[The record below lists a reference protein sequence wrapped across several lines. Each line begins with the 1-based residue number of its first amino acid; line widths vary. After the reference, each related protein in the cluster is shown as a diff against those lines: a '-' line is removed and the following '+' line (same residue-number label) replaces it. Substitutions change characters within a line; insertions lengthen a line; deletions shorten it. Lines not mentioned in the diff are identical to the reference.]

1 LTVSTV
7 LGLDVSCNV
16 DLPFLEGATAAPTG
30 RGLRVVVGAAP
41 AWPAGARLISDERER
56 DGSVNFQIEDG
67 GEAGY
72 RIGGPRFGLSAIS
85 ADGTRLW
92 GVPGRGGV
100 TAWQRML
107 IAQALPF
114 AAVMRGLEVFHAS
127 AVAGEGGAVAFS
139 GPSGTGKT
147 SLALALVRRGAT
159 LLADDVLAV
168 EQADDELLAH
178 PGTPVAG
185 VEAGE
190 AARLDR
196 DGGGAGTVLASD
208 PRERIARTRL
218 ATAPLPLQALFLLE
232 RSPAAT
238 EPRFEATA
246 DPQMLLSSTFNLL
259 LTSPGR
265 LSGLLE
271 VCAKLARRRV
281 ERVVFGPGVGPEEL
295 AAAIEARLGR
305 AA

>member
-1 LTVSTV
+1 MTVSTV
-7 LGLDVSCNV
+7 LGLDVRCDV
-16 DLPFLEGATAAPTG
+16 GLPFLEGATAAPTG
-30 RGLRVVVGAAP
+30 RKLTVRVGDAP
-41 AWPAGARLISDERER
+41 AWPAAARLISDERER

-72 RIGGPRFGLSAIS
+72 RIGGPRFGLSTIS
-85 ADGTRLW
+85 ADGACLW
-92 GVPGRGGV
+92 GVPGRGGIA
-100 TAWQRML
+100 AWQRLL

-114 AAVMRGLEVFHAS
+114 VAVMRGLEVFHAS

-168 EQADDELLAH
+168 EQAGGELLAH

-218 ATAPLPLQALFLLE
+218 ATAPLPLRAFFLLE
-232 RSPAAT
+232 RSPDAAD
-238 EPRFEATA
+238 PRFEASA
-246 DPQMLLSSTFNLL
+246 DPQLLLSSTFNLL
-259 LTSPGR
+259 LNSPVR

-271 VCAKLARRRV
+271 ICATLARRRV
-281 ERVVFGPGVGPEEL
+281 ERVTFGPGVGPEEL
-295 AAAIEARLGR
+295 AAAIETRLGP